1 MSLERISGGR
11 FPTYMR
17 QSLLP
22 AGPRTMPLDI
32 AEGNGL
38 AGKFAADKRNTAT
51 LGCAGVYAAGAGM
64 SPIVFERAQ
73 SGQFTVNFPQQN

>member
-32 AEGNGL
+32 AEDNKL
-38 AGKFAADKRNTAT
+38 AGKFASDKHNTAI
-51 LGCAGVYAAGAGM
+51 LEYVEVYTKSGGI
-64 SPIVFERAQ
+64 SPIAFKCV
-73 SGQFTVNFPQQN
+73 

>member
-22 AGPRTMPLDI
+22 AGPRTMPLDM
-32 AEGNGL
+32 AEDKRL
-38 AGKFAADKRNTAT
+38 TGKFAADKQNTTILDYVEAYT
-51 LGCAGVYAAGAGM
+51 TGRGM
-64 SPIVFERAQ
+64 PPVAFKHA
-73 SGQFTVNFPQQN
+73 

>member
-32 AEGNGL
+32 AEDKL
-38 AGKFAADKRNTAT
+38 AGKFASDKHNTT
-51 LGCAGVYAAGAGM
+51 ILECVEVYTKSEGI
-64 SPIVFERAQ
+64 SPIAFKRV
-73 SGQFTVNFPQQN
+73 